1 MDGGL
6 TLTVTH
12 KYQPAQRNG
21 GDHVAHGEAR
31 GRKPGNSWSSWNTLD
46 TGASRFTRRGGI
58 VVIIV
63 VVLVAALILRLTWV
77 QLVKGPELSAMASEQ
92 RTAVISE
99 PAHRGGIVDRN
110 GQQLAYTME
119 ARSLSVNPHLLMD
132 WMEENHNLHSDTV
145 SPPEERLEEIVTGLP
160 EMLSELHEDTEETGN
175 EDSGDDEESVDNVR
189 EEDIREKLTSD
200 STYEVLVRDVDPDVA
215 EQIVDEY
222 PEITAERQDIRQY
235 PNGAVGQNVVGKISR
250 DNEGQFGMELS
261 QDSRLQGTN
270 GSRTVDVGANG
281 LAIPGSTRDRH
292 PAVDGDTYEL
302 TMDLEAQTYIQQLVQ
317 QAKDNS
323 GAESANAVVLD
334 AESGEVVSMASSDTI
349 NPQGDLEEQ
358 LDDGKVFGNRV
369 VQDAYEPGSVA
380 KVITAAAAIE
390 EGKTAPDEVLQVPG
404 SIDMSGVTVK
414 DAWDHG
420 EVPYTT
426 TGIFGKSSNV
436 GTLMLAD
443 RVGEDAFADYIDKFG
458 VGQATDVG
466 LPSETSGYVPDLS
479 QWSGGTFA
487 NLPIGQGMSMSLL
500 QMASIYQAVANDGVR
515 INPSIVR
522 SATDSSGAEI
532 PQDEPKSTEVVSPET
547 ANTVLDMFRAVNQS
561 DPAGVQQGT
570 APAAGIEGYQTSGK
584 TGTAQKIDPETRA
597 YSNSDYWIT
606 YAGIAPADDPRFV
619 VAIMLDDP
627 ERGTDGGG
635 GQSAAPLFRDITSW
649 LLDHYNVPLS
659 PEAAPRLTLEE
670 Q

>member
-1 MDGGL
+1 MGAASFG
-6 TLTVTH
+6 
-12 KYQPAQRNG
+12 K
-21 GDHVAHGEAR
+21 R
-31 GRKPGNSWSSWNTLD
+31 GAAVL
-46 TGASRFTRRGGI
+46 
-58 VVIIV
+58 IIV
-63 VVLVAALILRLTWV
+63 VVLVLALLLRLTWV

-92 RTAVISE
+92 RTAVITE
-99 PAHRGGIVDRN
+99 PAHRGSIVDRN
-110 GQQLAYTME
+110 GQRLSYTME
-119 ARSLSVNPHLLMD
+119 ARSLSVHPHLLESF
-132 WMEENHNLHSDTV
+132 MEDRHELDPESV
-145 SPPEERLEEIVTGLP
+145 SAPEERIDEIAEGLP
-160 EMLSELHEDTEETGN
+160 ELLNESDNQTDPDAESESS
-175 EDSGDDEESVDNVR
+175 SGSGSSSDDADGVKAD
-189 EEDIREKLTSD
+189 DIRDKLTAD

-215 EQIVDEY
+215 EKVSEEY
-222 PEITAERQDIRQY
+222 PEITVERQDIRQY
-235 PNGAVGQNVVGKISR
+235 PNGAVAQNVIGKISR
-250 DNEGQFGMELS
+250 DNEGQFGLELS

-292 PAVDGDTYEL
+292 PAVDGDAYEL
-302 TMDLEAQTYIQQLVQ
+302 TLDLEAQTYIQQLVQ
-317 QAKDNS
+317 QAKDRS
-323 GAESANAVVLD
+323 GAESASAVVLD
-334 AESGEVVSMASSDTI
+334 ATSGEVVSMATSDTI
-349 NPQGDLEEQ
+349 NPQGNIDEQ
-358 LDDGKVFGNRV
+358 LEDGKVFGNRV

-380 KVITAAAAIE
+380 KVMTAAAAIE
-390 EGKTAPDEVLQVPG
+390 DGKTTPDEVLQVPG

-420 EVPYTT
+420 VVPYTT

-443 RVGEDAFADYIDKFG
+443 RVGEESFWDYVQKFG
-458 VGQATDVG
+458 IGQATDLG

-500 QMASIYQAVANDGVR
+500 QMASIYQALANDGVR
-515 INPSIVR
+515 VTPSIIKSV
-522 SATDSSGAEI
+522 TDAAGNDI
-532 PQDEPKSTEVVSPET
+532 PQDEPESVEVVSPET
-547 ANTVLDMFRAVNQS
+547 ARTVVDMFRAVNQS
-561 DPAGVQQGT
+561 DPTGVQQGT
-570 APAAGIEGYQTSGK
+570 APTAGIEGYQTSGK
-584 TGTAQKIDPETRA
+584 TGTAQQIDPETRA

-627 ERGTDGGG
+627 ERGTDGSG

-659 PEAAPRLTLEE
+659 PEAAPRLTLEA